1 MAQDSGYFLF
11 SVTAVHS
18 PESCPLNNNDSKQI
32 FLHLDSKIK
41 KNLKTFDIKRLVEFY
56 VSVLEHQWTLIFEA
70 KNAHDIEKLCIEIGM
85 SKYNTIKIVPLNRF
99 DIVIKK
105 LRTEQKQALES

>member
-1 MAQDSGYFLF
+1 MVQNSDYFLF

-18 PESCPLNNNDSKQI
+18 PESCPLNHKDSKQV
-32 FLHLDSKIK
+32 FLQLDSKIK
-41 KNLKTFDIKRLVEFY
+41 KNLKQFDIRRLVEFY

-99 DIVIKK
+99 HVVIKK
-105 LRTEQKQALES
+105 LRDEQKQALAK

>member
-1 MAQDSGYFLF
+1 MVQDSGYFLF

-18 PESCPLNNNDSKQI
+18 PESCPLNNKDSQQV
-32 FLHLDSKIK
+32 FLQLDSKIK
-41 KNLKTFDIKRLVEFY
+41 KNLTKFDIKRLVEFY

-70 KNAHDIEKLCIEIGM
+70 KNAHDIEKICIEIGM

-99 DIVIKK
+99 DVVIKK
-105 LRTEQKQALES
+105 LKNEQKQVLEN

>member
-1 MAQDSGYFLF
+1 MVQNSEYFLF

-18 PESCPLNNNDSKQI
+18 PESCPLNNKHSQQV
-32 FLHLDSKIK
+32 FLQLDTKIRQ
-41 KNLKTFDIKRLVEFY
+41 NLKKFNVKRLVDFY

-70 KNAHDIEKLCIEIGM
+70 KNAHGIEKLCIEIGM

-105 LRTEQKQALES
+105 LRTEQKQAFRN

>member
-18 PESCPLNNNDSKQI
+18 PESCPLNHKDSKQV
-32 FLHLDSKIK
+32 FLQLDSKIK
-41 KNLKTFDIKRLVEFY
+41 KNLKQFNIKRLVEFY
-56 VSVLEHQWTLIFEA
+56 VSVLEHQWTLIVEA

-99 DIVIKK
+99 DNVIKK
-105 LRTEQKQALES
+105 IKSEQKQALES